1 MRDSNNDQENNTSS
15 NPFDS
20 HQVGSWNSDIPENR
34 GLSKFSKFLAVIF
47 LLLGLLGIIG
57 GTMGASFKAL
67 QWMGFDIASTIKD
80 SVDTASP
87 KPASQ
92 EPQADSKNTPQ
103 IPEENPSTQ
112 TDTATAA
119 SPKGLNLQN
128 PTALQSA
135 ITYGLMVLALIASV
149 GMVVSAIQA
158 LRGRR
163 SGSLWLSNWCA
174 VSVLLFLAWTLQSY
188 LTIDSIKSQ
197 VMEMLATPQN
207 IPPDVPP
214 ERLAELKENLEY
226 FSQVG
231 IVVGLGCAGFFML
244 VNILLYLYGAVRFR
258 SAAVLDRLQER
269 NQP

>member
-1 MRDSNNDQENNTSS
+1 MRDSS

-20 HQVGSWNSDIPENR
+20 HQAGSWSSDIPENR

-57 GTMGASFKAL
+57 GAMGASFKVL
-67 QWMGFDIASTIKD
+67 QLMGFDIASAMKG
-80 SVDTASP
+80 SADTASP
-87 KPASQ
+87 KPATE
-92 EPQADSKNTPQ
+92 EPQADSQSSQSTTQ
-103 IPEENPSTQ
+103 IPEENPSKQ
-112 TDTATAA
+112 TDTAAPAT
-119 SPKGLNLQN
+119 PKGLTLPN
-128 PTALQSA
+128 PTVLQSA

-174 VSVLLFLAWTLQSY
+174 VSVMLFLAWTIQSY

-197 VMEMLATPQN
+197 VMEVLATPQN

-231 IVVGLGCAGFFML
+231 IAVGLGCAGFFML

-269 NQP
+269 NQQ